1 MLRYIF
7 VFLLFL
13 SPAYTYNS
21 YWEDDDD
28 DFEYDEVSVSKIPSQ
43 VIYSGM
49 TLECNY
55 GCGDSSSNPSFGK
68 IASILTH
75 AIDKA
80 LHFCSPLYLDS
91 SYLENPFPFYPWQR
105 KWPHNYAVY
114 DWEKAKGFYLEEY
127 PRVEYSFNTYPQ
139 FLELASALRK
149 DVYFYHFGVNE
160 QELKVSR
167 NALSYLLKIKQE
179 DESKW
184 VAFDNRG
191 QLRLY
196 DWESRSFTS
205 KKIGNFI
212 QDLKYQRF

>member
-1 MLRYIF
+1 
-7 VFLLFL
+7 
-13 SPAYTYNS
+13 
-21 YWEDDDD
+21 
-28 DFEYDEVSVSKIPSQ
+28 
-43 VIYSGM
+43 
-49 TLECNY
+49 
-55 GCGDSSSNPSFGK
+55 
-68 IASILTH
+68 
-75 AIDKA
+75 
-80 LHFCSPLYLDS
+80 
-91 SYLENPFPFYPWQR
+91 
-105 KWPHNYAVY
+105 
-114 DWEKAKGFYLEEY
+114 
-127 PRVEYSFNTYPQ
+127 
-139 FLELASALRK
+139 
-149 DVYFYHFGVNE
+149 VNE